1 MVNDV
6 VGIVVGWLLS
16 CKVGKLKGFKVVRL
30 TALGFWLTAVVFCLQ
45 VLGFLW

>member
-30 TALGFWLTAVVFCLQ
+30 TVLGFWLT
-45 VLGFLW
+45 VLGF